1 MTSHLSKDVNLYIYV
16 NIECLLRIDLR
27 ADEQILNLGMTNLI
41 FIYFS
46 TDVSSMKNELMILDL
61 QRMGNEKVIR
71 ILFMRYERK
80 QNVSEV

>member
-1 MTSHLSKDVNLYIYV
+1 MTSHLSIDVNLYIYV